1 METQPRIGKITIA
14 PDVLTTTA
22 RLTTLAVPGVARLI
36 SPLGMR
42 RLLQQDGVKIKVIE
56 DSVWVKLHVVT
67 EPDVNILGVGRQI
80 QAEVTRVLQDM
91 VGVQVQAV
99 DVYIEDVAYPHRSI
113 DSYGTMPSKRA

>member
-1 METQPRIGKITIA
+1 METQPKIGKITIA

-22 RLTTLAVPGVARLI
+22 RLTTLAIPGVARLT

-42 RLLQQDGVKIKVIE
+42 RLLQQNGVEVKVTGE
-56 DSVWVKLHVVT
+56 NVWVTLHVVT

-99 DVYIEDVAYPHRSI
+99 DVYIEDVAYPRRGMS
-113 DSYGTMPSKRA
+113 SKGK

>member
-1 METQPRIGKITIA
+1 METQPKIGKITIA

-22 RLTTLAVPGVARLI
+22 RLTTLAIPGVARLT
-36 SPLGMR
+36 SPLGVR
-42 RLLQQDGVKIKVIE
+42 RFLQQNGVEVKVTG
-56 DSVWVKLHVVT
+56 DNVLVKLYVVA

-99 DVYIEDVAYPHRSI
+99 DVYIEDVAYPRK
-113 DSYGTMPSKRA
+113 GMPSRKK